1 MLIKNIWISPLTNL
15 ISPILFMSRWNMT
28 AEAARPNPPGT
39 FNVTNVTLSQ
49 TFILQNSVAEIQ
61 GLPRYVV
68 NNVSYYTQDTR

>member
-28 AEAARPNPPGT
+28 AGAARPNPQGT

-49 TFILQNSVAEIQ
+49 TLILQNSVAEIQ

-68 NNVSYYTQDTR
+68 KNVSY